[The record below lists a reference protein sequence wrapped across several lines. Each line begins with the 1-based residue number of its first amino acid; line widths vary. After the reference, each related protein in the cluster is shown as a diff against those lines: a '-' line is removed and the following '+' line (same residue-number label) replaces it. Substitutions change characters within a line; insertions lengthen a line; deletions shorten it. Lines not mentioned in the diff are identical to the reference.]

1 MCSIDSDYML
11 KTSSLGTNTRTEK
24 CHSLIESLTEARPD
38 IATLFQSTNVMNFR
52 PVEPLLHF
60 SPNSVVTC
68 QPGSNIDCWGHRSG
82 EMKAGVSSSRRN
94 ADLSR
99 VLGLQELSL
108 VGR

>member
-60 SPNSVVTC
+60 SPNSIVTC
-68 QPGSNIDCWGHRSG
+68 QPGSSIDCWGHRSG

-94 ADLSR
+94 AD
-99 VLGLQELSL
+99 
-108 VGR
+108 